1 MRKPRLGKAGKL
13 TMIKE
18 TQGPFVEHK
27 EYPSV
32 QAFLLMQNKC
42 KDGEYIP

>member
-1 MRKPRLGKAGKL
+1 MRKLSLGKARKL

-18 TQGPFVEHK
+18 MTVPFAEHK

-32 QAFLLMQNKC
+32 RAFLLMQNRC
-42 KDGEYIP
+42 KNGEYIP